1 MWWNHNTQGY
11 TDSVMAMAPENA
23 PPRMF
28 YGWWVALAL
37 SIIVFLSAGIRFT
50 IGPFLKPV
58 SADLGLDR
66 GSFSLVI
73 ALSLLLYGAFMP
85 LVGRLVDRMGSRV
98 VCSAGAV
105 VMAASLVL
113 TGRMTTLW
121 EFYLYYAVI
130 GSLGLAATGH
140 VMGSVTLANW
150 FVKRRGVAMSFLGS
164 ASMAGMAVLVPVA
177 MWCILRF
184 GWRTSFVILGIG
196 SLLVMLP
203 LTLWV
208 LRDDPESLGLEPDG
222 GPAAPAAPGSVTPV
236 IERTAIAEAL
246 QVPSF
251 WLLTAGLFNCG
262 FSMSLLSAH
271 GVPMLTDHGFHPMT
285 ASSAIGFLGMTAIGG
300 GVMLGLIS
308 DRRGRKPVLASVYVL
323 RLVAFSMLFL
333 VWDPFLLLIVAA
345 IGGVGMSGS
354 LAMISALTGD
364 IFGRFSVGSIFG
376 LIFLS
381 HQAGSSLGT
390 WLGGFL
396 FDVTGGYGAA
406 FGVAGA
412 LLLIAAI
419 LSLSIDEKARP
430 ACRAVPIPSRPLP
443 VTGGS

>member
-1 MWWNHNTQGY
+1 
-11 TDSVMAMAPENA
+11 
-23 PPRMF
+23 
-28 YGWWVALAL
+28 VALTL
-37 SIIVFLSAGIRFT
+37 SIVVFLSSGIRFT
-50 IGPFLKPV
+50 MGPFLKPV

-66 GSFSLVI
+66 GGFSLVI

-85 LVGRLVDRMGSRV
+85 MVGRLADRIGSRA
-98 VCSAGAV
+98 VCSAGALL
-105 VMAASLVL
+105 MAASLVL
-113 TGRMTTLW
+113 TSRMTTLW

-130 GSLGLAATGH
+130 GSLGLATTGH
-140 VMGSVTLANW
+140 VMGSVTLARW
-150 FVKRRGVAMSFLGS
+150 FIRRRGVAMSFLGS

-184 GWRTSFVILGIG
+184 GWRTTFVILGVGALAI
-196 SLLVMLP
+196 MLP

-208 LRDDPESLGLEPDG
+208 LRDEPESLGLEPDG
-222 GPAAPAAPGSVTPV
+222 VPAGSAPAGTVTAV
-236 IERTAIAEAL
+236 LERTRVADAL
-246 QVPSF
+246 GVPAF

-308 DRRGRKPVLASVYVL
+308 DRWGRKPVLAAVYLL
-323 RLVAFSMLFL
+323 RVAAFGMLFL
-333 VWDPFLLLIVAA
+333 VRDPGLLLIVAA

-354 LAMISALTGD
+354 LAMTSALTGD

-376 LIFLS
+376 LIFLA
-381 HQAGSSLGT
+381 HQMGAALGS
-390 WLGGFL
+390 WLAGFL

-406 FGVAGA
+406 FGLAAAV
-412 LLLIAAI
+412 LLLAAI
-419 LSLSIDEKARP
+419 LSLSIDTTARP
-430 ACRAVPIPSRPLP
+430 ARRAVAMPPRPHP
-443 VTGGS
+443 VAGGR